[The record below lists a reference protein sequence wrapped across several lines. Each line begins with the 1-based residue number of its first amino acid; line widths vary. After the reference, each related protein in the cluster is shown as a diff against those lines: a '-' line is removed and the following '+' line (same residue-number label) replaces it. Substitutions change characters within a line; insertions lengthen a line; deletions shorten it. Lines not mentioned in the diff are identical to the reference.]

1 MKIKTQVYDTL
12 TTILGLVVGSGVLLT
27 IDYVKLIQ
35 GDRTEITKVVGA
47 FIAAL
52 YGWLTNKTNEMKVE
66 RVKEEVVV
74 VKEPKQ

>member
-12 TTILGLVVGSGVLLT
+12 TTILGLVVGSGALLT
-27 IDYVKLIQ
+27 VDYVKLIQ